1 MAVLGAYGIVVH
13 LLDLDFSRLPG
24 AYFGIFAVVSV
35 IIGRWMFKDQIPVST
50 WIGLAIILAG
60 KHGHP
65 PGARHLS
72 SLVQVRRRGPTPRLP
87 SPSSPATR

>member
-1 MAVLGAYGIVVH
+1 
-13 LLDLDFSRLPG
+13 
-24 AYFGIFAVVSV
+24 
-35 IIGRWMFKDQIPVST
+35 MFKDQIPVST

-65 PGARHLS
+65 PGARYLS